1 MSDLNVALI
10 IEAIDKATARFPRL
24 RVLSRMVGLFI
35 LMVVVCGLSYL
46 KERGYPCTSPCTK
59 MPVPRR
65 RCGLSGSVLRPVK
78 ALAARYN
85 TSEATVRKGRGQE
98 TRDGA

>member
-35 LMVVVCGLSYL
+35 LMVFYVVCL
-46 KERGYPCTSPCTK
+46 T
-59 MPVPRR
+59 
-65 RCGLSGSVLRPVK
+65 
-78 ALAARYN
+78 
-85 TSEATVRKGRGQE
+85 
-98 TRDGA
+98 